1 MKITFNVEISKK
13 EKDGFKENHL
23 NFNGDVDISIEELKE
38 LFNTYKKAE
47 VDVEPEPV
55 VNAEPVNTNDSEKKF
70 TVAEC
75 LSAMGDGK
83 TIYAVKDN
91 YSGGSSLITESVVF
105 ENRMIISPIT
115 DSNFNTFMERAVKIY
130 STNELEFLHGKK
142 VKEV

>member
-1 MKITFNVEISKK
+1 
-13 EKDGFKENHL
+13 
-23 NFNGDVDISIEELKE
+23 
-38 LFNTYKKAE
+38 
-47 VDVEPEPV
+47 
-55 VNAEPVNTNDSEKKF
+55 
-70 TVAEC
+70 
-75 LSAMGDGK
+75 MGDGK